1 MSADAL
7 PPVYGISAAALFSSS
22 AAFLKRLEEALR
34 RGGLRLLQ
42 VRERAMEPAE
52 LARFA
57 RDCVARC
64 HEHGCRVLLNA
75 APELAR
81 EAAADGVHLP
91 SSMLEQDPR
100 DYDGL
105 LVGASCHDGAQL
117 AAAFEGH
124 GADFA
129 VLSPVSRTA
138 SHPEAE
144 PLGWDRFGELARGCG
159 GPVYALG
166 GMRLADLPAA
176 RLHGAAGIASMR
188 DVWGLPASS

>member
-22 AAFLKRLEEALR
+22 AAFLRRLEEALR

-42 VRERAMEPAE
+42 VRERAMDAAE

-57 RDCVARC
+57 HDCVARC
-64 HEHGCRVLLNA
+64 HEHGCRVLLSA

-81 EAAADGVHLP
+81 AAAADGVHLP
-91 SSMLEQDPR
+91 SAALAAPPQD
-100 DYDGL
+100 YAGL

-117 AAAFEGH
+117 AAAFDGH

-129 VLSPVSRTA
+129 VLSPVRRTR
-138 SHPEAE
+138 SHPAAE
-144 PLGWDRFGELARGCG
+144 PLGWERFGALARDCG

-166 GMRLADLPAA
+166 GMRREDLAAA

-188 DVWGLPASS
+188 DVWGLPAAS